1 MPRLL
6 HSQHEIAVII
16 IIIIIVVAAAFLNEM
31 NGVFQF
37 NWCLNLIDVAFIFN

>member
-1 MPRLL
+1 MDLWRVGFFFL
-6 HSQHEIAVII
+6 AGII
-16 IIIIIVVAAAFLNEM
+16 IIIIVAAAFLNEM